1 MVGVRVRQPSS
12 ALHAPYGIE
21 SADHMAT
28 IENGGDVEFC
38 AIYLCRLG
46 NAGVYLPPRRLKRKK
61 GALPSMLTPVRQ
73 QKRRDRLM
81 ITLKSQLKWPFLRC
95 SLDLKQVAFVP

>member
-1 MVGVRVRQPSS
+1 MHLGTGIGVVVGVRVGQPSS

-38 AIYLCRLG
+38 AIYLSRLG
-46 NAGVYLPPRRLKRKK
+46 NAGVCLPPWTLETKKR
-61 GALPSMLTPVRQ
+61 GAAVDVDTR
-73 QKRRDRLM
+73 
-81 ITLKSQLKWPFLRC
+81 
-95 SLDLKQVAFVP
+95 